1 MSPATN
7 GSHFRSFL
15 GFPVIQIKVVFF
27 GCFLQFLC
35 PSFLLPV
42 SFFFLFFLFWQA
54 APSNT
59 SNS

>member
-42 SFFFLFFLFWQA
+42 SFLSKMHWGSL
-54 APSNT
+54 N
-59 SNS
+59 